1 MKRNNYYDCKLSQCK
16 KESTFYILERNLKNK
31 LEIKKLTND
40 ILLILD
46 LKNKEGK
53 YTHAGILLS
62 DKNSYRGID
71 IVRFC
76 KNINILLEREGFEG
90 QSILAEYDKAIEM
103 YRKYYQHE
111 EIKGSKRKK
120 VETIPEKAF
129 REAVANALVHRT
141 WDVNAQIKISMFD
154 DRIEITSPGG
164 LPDGISKEEYLTG
177 QISMLRN
184 PIIAG
189 VFFRLGI
196 IEQFGTG
203 VQRILNEY
211 SNSIVKPQF
220 AIFENSITVKLP
232 VVQNKVTSLSP
243 DEQRIYNAL
252 RDKELST
259 SEIVNLVGFGRTKVL
274 NIVRELIENG
284 YVIKIGNGR
293 STKYRIHK

>member
-1 MKRNNYYDCKLSQCK
+1 M
-16 KESTFYILERNLKNK
+16 
-31 LEIKKLTND
+31 
-40 ILLILD
+40 
-46 LKNKEGK
+46 
-53 YTHAGILLS
+53 
-62 DKNSYRGID
+62 
-71 IVRFC
+71 
-76 KNINILLEREGFEG
+76 
-90 QSILAEYDKAIEM
+90 
-103 YRKYYQHE
+103 
-111 EIKGSKRKK
+111 
-120 VETIPEKAF
+120 
-129 REAVANALVHRT
+129 HRT

-284 YVIKIGNGR
+284 YVIKVGNGR